1 MCDKFTK
8 GFLQTS
14 RFENQEQMCS
24 LYLVFEDKLH
34 MVVASWVGDEVF
46 SILSTMCVWECLI
59 KVS

>member
-46 SILSTMCVWECLI
+46 SILSTMCVCG
-59 KVS
+59 SA